1 MNAREQRTAAMTIT
15 HLIPILAFSFWIVPA
30 GGQMLASRLSGSD
43 AIAGVGS
50 AQQTSPD
57 LRGTWSGTF
66 ISKNSDIS
74 PFTITVKINQDPGG
88 HLVGDASLV
97 SDCLKSHRL
106 YVRISDSNVELAG
119 SDADGDIVAF
129 SGTVDNTGTML
140 KLNYIINGS
149 RSGSCEI
156 DDGTG
161 TMAKL

>member
-1 MNAREQRTAAMTIT
+1 MTIT
-15 HLIPILAFSFWIVPA
+15 HLIPVLAFLFWIVPA
-30 GGQMLASRLSGSD
+30 GVRMHASDGRQSSD
-43 AIAGVGS
+43 AVSSVGS

-66 ISKNSDIS
+66 ISKNSEIS
-74 PFTITVKINQDPGG
+74 PFTITLKINQDSGG

-106 YVRISDSNVELAG
+106 HVRLADSNVELAG
-119 SDADGDIVAF
+119 SDADGDIVTF

-140 KLNYIINGS
+140 KLNYIVNGS
-149 RSGSCEI
+149 PRGKCQI

>member
-1 MNAREQRTAAMTIT
+1 MNATRQRVAATVT
-15 HLIPILAFSFWIVPA
+15 HLIPVLALLPLVVPA
-30 GGQMLASRLSGSD
+30 EGRTHESLLLSSD
-43 AIAGVGS
+43 ALYNVGS

-66 ISKNSDIS
+66 ISKNVEIS
-74 PFTITVKINQDPGG
+74 PFTITLKINEDSGG

-97 SDCLKSHRL
+97 SACLKSHRL
-106 YVRISDSNVELAG
+106 YVRISGPNVELAG
-119 SDADGDIVAF
+119 NDADGDIVAF

-149 RSGSCEI
+149 PSGSCEI